1 MIIIN
6 IMTKDIVYTE
16 DDFKNYNET
25 DKINIQ
31 EYLSQLS
38 DKEKQVYKIA
48 KEHLGSSFNI
58 IKSNGYCKW
67 WSNK

>member
-31 EYLSQLS
+31 EYVSQLS
-38 DKEKQVYKIA
+38 DKEKQVYNIA
-48 KEHLGSSFNI
+48 KDHLGSSFNI

-67 WSNK
+67 CSNK

>member
-25 DKINIQ
+25 DKIN
-31 EYLSQLS
+31 
-38 DKEKQVYKIA
+38 K
-48 KEHLGSSFNI
+48 
-58 IKSNGYCKW
+58 
-67 WSNK
+67 